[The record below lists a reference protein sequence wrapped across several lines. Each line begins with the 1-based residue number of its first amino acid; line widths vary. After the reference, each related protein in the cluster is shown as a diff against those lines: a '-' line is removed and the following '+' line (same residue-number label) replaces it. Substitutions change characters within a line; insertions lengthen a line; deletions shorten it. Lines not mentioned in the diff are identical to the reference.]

1 MISKTMYIIFG
12 ILVLLFLVLVF
23 KLFFIDKKAEYK
35 RAIHAVVTKIYGV
48 LRGRPTQRI
57 AKLSDNTSIAIPDA
71 FISKIQVGDSIIKQ
85 ANSNSYKMKSK
96 NTSLLIIT
104 TK

>member
-1 MISKTMYIIFG
+1 MISKTMYIVFG

-23 KLFFIDKKAEYK
+23 KLYYLDKEAEYK
-35 RAIHAVVTKIYGV
+35 RAIRAVVTEIYGV
-48 LRGRPTQRI
+48 RGRPTQRV

-71 FISKIQVGDSIIKQ
+71 FITKIQVGDSIIKQ
-85 ANSNSYKMKSK
+85 ANSNSYIMKSK
-96 NTSLLIIT
+96 NTSTLIIT

>member
-1 MISKTMYIIFG
+1 MISKTMYIVFG

-23 KLFFIDKKAEYK
+23 KLYYLDKEVEYK
-35 RAIHAVVTKIYGV
+35 RTIHAVVTEIYGV
-48 LRGRPTQRI
+48 RGRPTQRV

-71 FISKIQVGDSIIKQ
+71 FISKIQVGDSVIKQ

-96 NTSLLIIT
+96 NTSSIIIT